1 MLTPQHIDHI
11 VLNAQQSPQDMLNFY
26 CQVLGCVVERQE
38 PDFHLTQLRAGFS
51 IIDLLTG
58 PESNHQI
65 QNPAG
70 SEIFRQKNVDH
81 FCLTVNETI
90 DKKLLEWFADH
101 GVECSDIHDNYGA
114 QGFGESVYIK
124 DPLGNTIEIKTMKPA
139 PL

>member
-11 VLNAQQSPQDMLNFY
+11 VLNAQQSPQEMLNFY

-38 PDFHLTQLRAGFS
+38 PEFHLTQLRAGFS

-58 PESNHQI
+58 PDSKNQVKEPNGNAS
-65 QNPAG
+65 
-70 SEIFRQKNVDH
+70 RNVDH

-90 DKKLLEWFADH
+90 DDQLLTWFADH

>member
-11 VLNAQQSPQDMLNFY
+11 VLNAQKSPEEMLNFY

-38 PDFHLTQLRAGFS
+38 PEFHLTQLRAGFS

-58 PESNHQI
+58 PNDQTQLNGKSANQRGC
-65 QNPAG
+65 N
-70 SEIFRQKNVDH
+70 NVDH

-90 DKKLLEWFADH
+90 DDDLLTWFADH
-101 GVECSDIHDNYGA
+101 GIECSDIHDNYGA

>member
-11 VLNAQQSPQDMLNFY
+11 VLNAQQSPQEMLNFY

-38 PDFHLTQLRAGFS
+38 PEFHLTQLRAGFS

-58 PESNHQI
+58 PNQAEHI
-65 QNPAG
+65 QAAKDIDRSKP
-70 SEIFRQKNVDH
+70 NVDH

-90 DKKLLEWFADH
+90 DAQLLEWFADH
-101 GVECSDIHDNYGA
+101 GIECSDIHDNYGA